1 MKRRFPQ
8 IEFNAPVIVWFT
20 VISFVALLFSYATGG
35 DSTAMIFTCYRTRLL
50 DPLMY
55 VRMFTY
61 VIGHADINH
70 FVNNFTTI
78 ILIGPML
85 EEKYGSKRLLGMM
98 AVTAFVGGLVNVVF
112 TNHALVG
119 ASGIVFM
126 FIILCSWTSVA
137 SGKIPLTM
145 IFVVFIYIGQEVLM
159 ALTVQDNVSRVT
171 HILGGVCGIVY
182 GMYYNQHKLT
192 KV

>member
-1 MKRRFPQ
+1 MKRKLPQ

-20 VISFVALLFSYATGG
+20 IISFVALLFGYATGG
-35 DSTAMIFTCYRTRLL
+35 NSTSMLFTCYRTKLL

-61 VIGHADINH
+61 VIGHADVTH

-98 AVTAFVGGLVNVVF
+98 AITAFVGGLVNVVF
-112 TNHALVG
+112 TNHGLVG

-145 IFVVFIYIGQEVLM
+145 IFVVCIYIGQEILTG
-159 ALTVQDNVSRVT
+159 LTVQDNVSQVT
-171 HILGGVCGIVY
+171 HILGGVCGIIY
-182 GMYYNQHKLT
+182 GMYYNQHRIK
-192 KV
+192 

>member
-1 MKRRFPQ
+1 MKRKFPQ
-8 IEFNAPVIVWFT
+8 VEFNAPVIVWFT
-20 VISFVALLFSYATGG
+20 IISFVALLFSYATGG
-35 DSTAMIFTCYRTRLL
+35 DSTMMLFTCYRSRLL

-55 VRMFTY
+55 VRMLTY
-61 VIGHADINH
+61 VIGHADVTH

-145 IFVVFIYIGQEVLM
+145 IFVIFIYIGQEVLM

-171 HILGGVCGIVY
+171 HILGGICGIVY
-182 GMYYNQHKLT
+182 GMYYNQHKLN
-192 KV
+192 

>member
-1 MKRRFPQ
+1 MKHKFPQ
-8 IEFNAPVIVWFT
+8 VEFNAPVIVWFT
-20 VISFVALLFSYATGG
+20 IISFVALLFSYATGG
-35 DSTAMIFTCYRTRLL
+35 ASTGMLFTCYRSGWL

-55 VRMFTY
+55 IRMLTY
-61 VIGHADINH
+61 VIGHADITH
-70 FVNNFTTI
+70 FVSNFTTI

-98 AVTAFVGGLVNVVF
+98 AMTAFIGGLFNVVF

-145 IFVVFIYIGQEVLM
+145 IFVVLIYIGQEVLM
-159 ALTVQDNVSRVT
+159 ALTVQDNVSRIT
-171 HILGGVCGIVY
+171 HILGGICGIGY

-192 KV
+192 KI

>member
-1 MKRRFPQ
+1 MKKKFPQ
-8 IEFNAPVIVWFT
+8 VEFNAPVIVWFT
-20 VISFVALLFSYATGG
+20 IISFVALLFSYATGG
-35 DSTAMIFTCYRTRLL
+35 DTTRMLFTCYRTKWL

-61 VIGHADINH
+61 VIGHADITH

-98 AVTAFVGGLVNVVF
+98 AVTAFIGGLANVAF
-112 TNHALVG
+112 TSNALLG

-145 IFVVFIYIGQEVLM
+145 VFVVCIYIGQEVLT
-159 ALTVQDNVSRVT
+159 AVTVNDNVSQLT
-171 HILGGVCGIVY
+171 HILGGICGVVY
-182 GMYYNQHKLT
+182 GMYYNHHKLN
-192 KV
+192 